1 MTALRTIVRL
11 LLLCALP
18 ISCAAPS
25 GKVETSPILFEILST
40 ASVPF
45 AVDASDQIAPMGAN
59 WTWQR
64 VDAKGRAT
72 GDPVIATL
80 GVSTEL
86 HGGMWMV
93 PMIDG
98 DREFVSLANN
108 GDLSLVAVEAPN
120 DKAISIFTPALVL
133 APRQMHM
140 DEIFASS
147 SSMRVDW
154 MDDGGE
160 RDRGV
165 GQRTTRIVRAER
177 IRTPLGEFQTMRV
190 ETKFEAVLRLAKA
203 QRSTTV
209 WIAAGIGPV
218 AEEWHGKVTVM
229 GIQISNDVGT
239 AIRIST
245 ISPTQEKTLPLE

>member
-1 MTALRTIVRL
+1 MPLIV
-11 LLLCALP
+11 LCALP
-18 ISCAAPS
+18 ISCVAPV
-25 GKVETSPILFEILST
+25 GKVETPPILFEILST

-64 VDAKGRAT
+64 VDANGRAT
-72 GDPVIATL
+72 GEPVIQSLA
-80 GVSTEL
+80 VSTEL

-93 PMIDG
+93 PMING
-98 DREFVSLANN
+98 DREFLRRGND
-108 GDLSLVAVEAPN
+108 GELLLVAVEAPN

-165 GQRTTRIVRAER
+165 GERTTRIVRAER

-209 WIAAGIGPV
+209 WIAAGIGPI
-218 AEEWHGKVTVM
+218 AEEWRARVTVM
-229 GIQISNDVGT
+229 GIQISNEVGT

>member
-1 MTALRTIVRL
+1 MTSLRTIMRL
-11 LLLCALP
+11 FLLCALP
-18 ISCAAPS
+18 ISCAAPV

-64 VDAKGRAT
+64 VDANGRST

-80 GVSTEL
+80 AVSTEL

-98 DREFVSLANN
+98 DREFLQRGND
-108 GDLSLVAVEAPN
+108 GELLLVAVEAPN

-165 GQRTTRIVRAER
+165 GERTTRIVRAER

-190 ETKFEAVLRLAKA
+190 ETKFEAVLRLANA

-209 WIAAGIGPV
+209 WIAAGIGPI
-218 AEEWHGKVTVM
+218 AEEWRARVTVM
-229 GIQISNDVGT
+229 GIQISNEVGT

>member
-1 MTALRTIVRL
+1 MPLIV
-11 LLLCALP
+11 LCALP
-18 ISCAAPS
+18 ISCAS
-25 GKVETSPILFEILST
+25 LKGKVETPPILFEILST
-40 ASVPF
+40 PSISFV
-45 AVDASDQIAPMGAN
+45 VDASDQIASMGAN
-59 WTWQR
+59 WKWQL
-64 VDAKGRAT
+64 VDANGRAT
-72 GDPVIATL
+72 GDPVIQSLA
-80 GVSTEL
+80 VSTEL

-98 DREFVSLANN
+98 DREFLRRGND
-108 GDLSLVAVEAPN
+108 GELLLVAVEAPN
-120 DKAISIFTPALVL
+120 DKAISIFTPPLVL

-154 MDDGGE
+154 IDDGGE

-165 GQRTTRIVRAER
+165 GERTTRIVRAER

-209 WIAAGIGPV
+209 WIAAGIGPI
-218 AEEWHGKVTVM
+218 AEEWRARVTVM
-229 GIQISNDVGT
+229 GIQVSNDVGT

>member
-64 VDAKGRAT
+64 VDANGRAT

-98 DREFVSLANN
+98 DREFLRRGND
-108 GDLSLVAVEAPN
+108 GDLLLVAVEAPN

-190 ETKFEAVLRLAKA
+190 ETKFEAVLRFAKA

-239 AIRIST
+239 AIRISK